1 MLFAMKSCVLPL
13 FTRCTEEA
21 ISVKGSDDDY
31 SINGDFDTTDD
42 EMLNEVPRQAFKWPS
57 SYASWTE
64 VTMAVHAHALSVNKQ
79 VSIVAKLSNSKRK
92 VYRCSH
98 WIAANKKHLK
108 AVRFILCYIL
118 LYLHIYICTTNDILV
133 ASRVHDVISSGCGTG
148 TGTG

>member
-1 MLFAMKSCVLPL
+1 MFFLCLL
-13 FTRCTEEA
+13 
-21 ISVKGSDDDY
+21 KGSDDDY

-118 LYLHIYICTTNDILV
+118 LYLHIYICTTNDIFV
-133 ASRVHDVISSGCGTG
+133 ASRVHDVISSGCGTS

>member
-1 MLFAMKSCVLPL
+1 MKSCVLPL
-13 FTRCTEEA
+13 CTRCTEEA

-31 SINGDFDTTDD
+31 SINGDFDTSDD
-42 EMLNEVPRQAFKWPS
+42 EMRNEVPRQAFEWPS

-79 VSIVAKLSNSKRK
+79 VSIVGKLSNSKRK

-118 LYLHIYICTTNDILV
+118 L
-133 ASRVHDVISSGCGTG
+133 
-148 TGTG
+148 